1 MKLGT
6 EDKKKVAI
14 LAAMLAIIV
23 PATVW
28 ELHGYFAA
36 PSAPRP
42 AAPAVTTQRTPA
54 RPAATPPAPSATSH
68 PAATTQTT
76 ATTQTAA
83 TTQAALGPEAE
94 KIDNGLIDPTLH
106 LAKLAQS
113 EDVEYA
119 GTGRNIFSAESAPP
133 IPPPIKNPRETGN
146 VTVPTGP
153 PPPPQPPPID
163 LKYFGYEQPKD
174 KSWIR
179 AFLVHGDDIFVAK
192 TGEIVDHRYKVTSIS
207 PSGIEVTDLA
217 YNNTQTLPLMQ

>member
-14 LAAMLAIIV
+14 LAVMLAIII
-23 PATVW
+23 PATIW
-28 ELHGYFAA
+28 ELHGSFAG
-36 PSAPRP
+36 PSAPPPVALAANVRRSTTRP
-42 AAPAVTTQRTPA
+42 V
-54 RPAATPPAPSATSH
+54 PSATASQ
-68 PAATTQTT
+68 PAANSN
-76 ATTQTAA
+76 AD
-83 TTQAALGPEAE
+83 GPEAE

-133 IPPPIKNPRETGN
+133 IPEPVKDARDTSN

-153 PPPPQPPPID
+153 PPPPQPPAID
-163 LKYFGYEQPKD
+163 LKYFGYVQPKD

-192 TGEIVDHRYKVTSIS
+192 TGEIVDHRYKVTNIS
-207 PSGIEVTDLA
+207 PSGIQVTDLA
-217 YNNTQTLPLMQ
+217 YNNTQTLPLMQQ

>member
-1 MKLGT
+1 MKVGT

-14 LAAMLAIIV
+14 LAVMLAIII

-28 ELHGYFAA
+28 ELHGYFAT
-36 PSAPRP
+36 PSVPRP
-42 AAPAVTTQRTPA
+42 VAPAVNAKHSPT
-54 RPAATPPAPSATSH
+54 RPAATASQ
-68 PAATTQTT
+68 PAASPD
-76 ATTQTAA
+76 ADA
-83 TTQAALGPEAE
+83 PEAE

-119 GTGRNIFSAESAPP
+119 GTGRNIFSAESAPT
-133 IPPPIKNPRETGN
+133 IPEPVKGPRGTNAN
-146 VTVPTGP
+146 VSVPTGP
-153 PPPPQPPPID
+153 PPPPQPPAID

-192 TGEIVDHRYKVTSIS
+192 TGEVVDHRYKVTSIS
-207 PSGIEVTDLA
+207 PSGIQVTDLA
-217 YNNTQTLPLMQ
+217 YNNTQTLPLIQQ